1 MTLRADG
8 FDLRAD
14 LFLTFARAFEPPVSA
29 AVQHAFVEDLAED
42 IALMAAGIGLDLDA
56 ETEALAA
63 ACADLDGP
71 QALLPL
77 YAGLF
82 LTPPAPVHLE
92 TAVHLDG
99 AMMGGSEFEMGQ
111 WYARHGLGHAG
122 NRRLADGVSVN
133 LDFVGELFRR
143 AATAARSPEPMDG
156 LALAAEARRFL
167 AAYPRRWL
175 PPFRRALA
183 QTVAE
188 RGLNPV
194 YARLA
199 DCLAAVVEPE
209 LLTEASRSATEAVER
224 HPATPARPLGTITA
238 EDLAEIA
245 VKLEA
250 HGLAF
255 DHIRARAEWS
265 EQAYA
270 ARRAAGLHDSL
281 GSHRAAEPR

>member
-1 MTLRADG
+1 MDM
-8 FDLRAD
+8 
-14 LFLTFARAFEPPVSA
+14 AF
-29 AVQHAFVEDLAED
+29 
-42 IALMAAGIGLDLDA
+42 MAAGIGLWLDA
-56 ETEALAA
+56 EAEAFAA
-63 ACADLDGP
+63 ACADLDDP

-92 TAVHLDG
+92 TAVYLDG
-99 AMMGGSEFEMGQ
+99 ALMGGSEFEMGQ
-111 WYARHGLGHAG
+111 WYARHGLAHTG

-133 LDFVGELFRR
+133 LDFAGELFRR
-143 AATAARSPEPMDG
+143 AASAARSPEPLDG

-167 AAYPRRWL
+167 AAYPRLWL

-183 QTVAE
+183 RTVTE
-188 RGLNPV
+188 RGLNPA

-199 DCLAAVVEPE
+199 DCLVAVVEPE
-209 LLTEASRSATEAVER
+209 LLTEASRSATEAIER
-224 HPATPARPLGTITA
+224 HPAASSRRVGTITA

-245 VKLEA
+245 VRLEA

-265 EQAYA
+265 EQVYA
-270 ARRAAGLHDSL
+270 ARRAAGLDDDL
-281 GSHRAAEPR
+281 DGRRAAQPQMA

>member
-1 MTLRADG
+1 
-8 FDLRAD
+8 
-14 LFLTFARAFEPPVSA
+14 
-29 AVQHAFVEDLAED
+29 
-42 IALMAAGIGLDLDA
+42 
-56 ETEALAA
+56 
-63 ACADLDGP
+63 
-71 QALLPL
+71 LPL

-92 TAVHLDG
+92 TAVYLDG
-99 AMMGGSEFEMGQ
+99 ALMGGSEFEMGQ

-143 AATAARSPEPMDG
+143 AAAAARSPEPLDG

-199 DCLAAVVEPE
+199 DWLAAVVEAE
-209 LLTEASRSATEAVER
+209 LLSEASRSATEAVER
-224 HPATPARPLGTITA
+224 HPATFARSVGTITA

-245 VKLEA
+245 VRLEA

-265 EQAYA
+265 EQAYD
-270 ARRAAGLHDSL
+270 ARRAAGPDESDSQRVVETPAIRWASERPRIMIMATAPKAA
-281 GSHRAAEPR
+281 GSRRWRGGGS